1 MEYLTELR
9 LQGIKGEAISTS
21 QAEEIVQWF

>member
-1 MEYLTELR
+1 MDYLTELR
-9 LQGIKGEAISTS
+9 LQGIKGEAIIAS